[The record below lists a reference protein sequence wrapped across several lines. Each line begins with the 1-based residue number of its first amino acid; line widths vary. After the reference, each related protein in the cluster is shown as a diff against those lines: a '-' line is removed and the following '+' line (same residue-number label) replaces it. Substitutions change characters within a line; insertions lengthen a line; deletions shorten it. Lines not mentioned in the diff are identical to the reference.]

1 MRQNNFPPPSRN
13 GSNDGADSAVNRL
26 WRRLRDFDLPSRL
39 LILAAGIGA
48 AAAFVWSMLR
58 IAKGFAAL

>member
-1 MRQNNFPPPSRN
+1 MRQNNFTPPSKK
-13 GSNDGADSAVNRL
+13 GAPDGADSAATRL

-48 AAAFVWSMLR
+48 AAAFVWSMMR
-58 IAKGFAAL
+58 IARGFAAL